1 MRVLE
6 WIIGRSTGRADA
18 IETPVGWVPRPSDL
32 HLDGLD
38 LAPERLAAALR
49 VDPAE
54 WAAELGTHGDWFAKL
69 GGTVPPALEL
79 QRRLL
84 RAAIGIAA
92 T

>member
-1 MRVLE
+1 
-6 WIIGRSTGRADA
+6 
-18 IETPVGWVPRPSDL
+18 VPRPSDL

-69 GGTVPPALEL
+69 GGTVPATLEL
-79 QRRLL
+79 QRKLL

-92 T
+92 S